1 MEREDQEQMEVA
13 AGLDDAEIKLMF
25 GQDVVEKAILRK
37 NVKAL
42 LERVS
47 VLQKENAILREA
59 LGEKGI
65 TQHEKAT

>member
-1 MEREDQEQMEVA
+1 MEQEDQALKMSA
-13 AGLDDAEIKLMF
+13 ALDDAEIKLMF

-47 VLQKENAILREA
+47 VLQKENESLREA

-65 TQHEKAT
+65 DSDEKTV

>member
-47 VLQKENAILREA
+47 VLKKENAILREA

-65 TQHEKAT
+65 TQDEKAT

>member
-1 MEREDQEQMEVA
+1 MEQEDQALKMSA
-13 AGLDDAEIKLMF
+13 ALDDAEIKNLL
-25 GQDVVEKAILRK
+25 GQAEVEKAILRK

-47 VLQKENAILREA
+47 VLQKENATLREA

>member
-1 MEREDQEQMEVA
+1 MEQEDQALKMSA
-13 AGLDDAEIKLMF
+13 ALDDAEIKNLL
-25 GQDVVEKAILRK
+25 GQAEVEKAILRK